1 MTIFIPIL
9 FICVSSQCEFMQAN
23 AYYQTVEECRSSLYI
38 QKQHMKN
45 LINRS
50 GQGGNIEILEG
61 TCIEANV
68 KTKTKTER
76 DT

>member
-1 MTIFIPIL
+1 
-9 FICVSSQCEFMQAN
+9 
-23 AYYQTVEECRSSLYI
+23 
-38 QKQHMKN
+38 MKN

-61 TCIEANV
+61 TCIEADV